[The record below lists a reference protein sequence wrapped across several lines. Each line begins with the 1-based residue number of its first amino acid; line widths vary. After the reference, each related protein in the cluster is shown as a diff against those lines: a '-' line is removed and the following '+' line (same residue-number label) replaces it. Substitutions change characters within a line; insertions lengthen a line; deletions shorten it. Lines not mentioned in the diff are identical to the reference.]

1 MVRKFSHHC
10 SLVRTSSWVRIFAPL
25 FMGANFRTTVHG
37 CEFSHH
43 CSWVRNF
50 RTSAKIFQFV
60 PLTSDDHNFFVQTPF
75 EVFLD
80 SMESP
85 LSQES
90 RFMPVE
96 DKWGSQPYLNL
107 KVVNPTLFKP
117 VFFFL
122 FLFPLLPETI

>member
-1 MVRKFSHHC
+1 MKKLWSFEVRGTK
-10 SLVRTSSWVRIFAPL
+10 LE
-25 FMGANFRTTVHG
+25 NFHTWCENSTVHG
-37 CEFSHH
+37 CEFSHY

-50 RTSAKIFQFV
+50 RTRVQKNSSFV
-60 PLTSDDHNFFVQTPF
+60 SLTSDEHKFFVRTPF

-96 DKWGSQPYLNL
+96 DKWGSQPC
-107 KVVNPTLFKP
+107 
-117 VFFFL
+117 
-122 FLFPLLPETI
+122 

>member
-1 MVRKFSHHC
+1 MKKLWSYEVRDTK
-10 SLVRTSSWVRIFAPL
+10 LE
-25 FMGANFRTTVHG
+25 NFCTWCENSTVHAVHG

-50 RTSAKIFQFV
+50 RTRVQKFFSFV
-60 PLTSDDHNFFVQTPF
+60 SLTSDKHNFFVRTSF

-96 DKWGSQPYLNL
+96 DKWGSQPC
-107 KVVNPTLFKP
+107 
-117 VFFFL
+117 
-122 FLFPLLPETI
+122 